1 MLKLKFEDKEQD
13 SQPQLSR
20 LKIEGLKKGF
30 AACLGMRSNLF
41 KRTDKV
47 SEASRYVKCEMLKL
61 ADGANTAAGS
71 DTVHKRPAWAEMSV
85 LD

>member
-1 MLKLKFEDKEQD
+1 
-13 SQPQLSR
+13 
-20 LKIEGLKKGF
+20 
-30 AACLGMRSNLF
+30 MRSNLF

>member
-1 MLKLKFEDKEQD
+1 
-13 SQPQLSR
+13 
-20 LKIEGLKKGF
+20 
-30 AACLGMRSNLF
+30 MRSNLF
-41 KRTDKV
+41 ERTDKV
-47 SEASRYVKCEMLKL
+47 SDASRYMSEMLKL